1 MGNLVVI
8 IVVLIPL
15 SFTVRY
21 KRVAKTIA
29 NLVLVAEKLESP
41 PQARSK
47 EKGAYTCHMSP
58 SNELFSVIR

>member
-8 IVVLIPL
+8 IVVLRPR

-47 EKGAYTCHMSP
+47 EKGHTH
-58 SNELFSVIR
+58 VICLLLTNYFQS